1 MVADK
6 ERKKA
11 RKSGIGD
18 NAPGAQV
25 TREKSSVK
33 TLDHKSAIADSSED
47 DGGEIQM
54 FAAAPKGHP
63 SSAAQA
69 ALPACRP
76 AENLQG
82 SAGAS
87 KRGSQTKQPK
97 QSEGGGEVSE
107 DDEMTGRGGLMA
119 GNQEERTFEA
129 IGLENWLVKSCN
141 GVGLTRPTDVQWHC
155 IPAVLKGRDVMASAE
170 TGSGKTAAFALPILQ
185 LLARDPFG
193 IFALV
198 LTPTRE
204 LAFQIEEQ
212 FAALGSSIGLRRT
225 VVVGGLDMMRQATEL
240 CKRPHV
246 VIATPG
252 RLADHIKSSHGVSAA
267 LKKCKFLVLDEAD
280 RLFEATFERD
290 LVVILGALPQDRRT
304 LLFSATMTQSIQELQ
319 EMGALKNCFQFEA
332 HNPKTTVRTIQELYC
347 HVPVLVKDCY
357 LAHVVRENE
366 GKSMI
371 IFAGTKTNCMYIAL
385 LLEELGQLVT
395 PLHSVSLSFSA
406 FRARA
411 RWILLSFVTCMHVH
425 DACM

>member
-1 MVADK
+1 MKTLAHALKVPRLKQQNESILNSYSLRTKCKTITTLLLHTDASSEK
-6 ERKKA
+6 LQLLNFSNMARFEQVIGEFTLFFIFRVKIRLSRQTRNEKKA
-11 RKSGIGD
+11 EVKGIGD

-304 LLFSATMTQSIQELQ
+304 LLFSATMTQSI
-319 EMGALKNCFQFEA
+319 
-332 HNPKTTVRTIQELYC
+332 
-347 HVPVLVKDCY
+347 
-357 LAHVVRENE
+357 
-366 GKSMI
+366 
-371 IFAGTKTNCMYIAL
+371 
-385 LLEELGQLVT
+385 
-395 PLHSVSLSFSA
+395 
-406 FRARA
+406 
-411 RWILLSFVTCMHVH
+411 
-425 DACM
+425 